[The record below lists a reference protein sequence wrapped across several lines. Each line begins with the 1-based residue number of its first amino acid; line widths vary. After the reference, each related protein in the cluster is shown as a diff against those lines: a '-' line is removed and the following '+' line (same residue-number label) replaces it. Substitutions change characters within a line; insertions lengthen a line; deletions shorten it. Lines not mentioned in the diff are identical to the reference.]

1 MNMDSLPSHPTED
14 HCLPDTETEELHYFI
29 SNGRQREMIELEKR
43 IKEDQMRLHHL
54 RERMEMDDGRG
65 ATKSEKFLEQSLRKK
80 MSRAQD
86 EILKY
91 MLKMMAVCKA
101 QGFVYGIVLENGKTV
116 GGASNNLRSWWQE
129 QVKFDLSGPAAITV
143 YQNDNPIPDIRNM
156 DNLELASSHTLR
168 GLQDTTLGSIL
179 SALIQHCDP
188 PQRNYP
194 FGHEVSPP
202 WWPKGNEEW
211 WHQLGIPSPPPYRK
225 PHDLKKDWKMTVLT
239 AVIKHLAP
247 DFAKIR
253 NLVRRSKGLQEK
265 MTARDNIIWL
275 SVINQEELVWHHLH
289 SNASAPSL
297 STEETFSTIGCSEY
311 DIGVAEQDT
320 PQDFFQPEA
329 REERVILMGESSG
342 TDSIRKQAVEED
354 LLLGHKMYNCRYV
367 LCPYHNPRLGFL
379 DTKARNEHQ
388 FKCRFR
394 HYRSP
399 NMEGNTSEANQDLSS
414 LPYAQP
420 NQAQPVLHAQPSPL
434 HLLNAHGDDNI
445 FHVGVETGDVT
456 LENPNNQPCIEQG
469 SQFYQGRMIEQSF
482 ENNFTDMNSDFQLG
496 ESFENLFDMDF
507 TELPSRGEDGGGD
520 FPRHEDRS

>member
-14 HCLPDTETEELHYFI
+14 HCLLNTETEELHSFI
-29 SNGRQREMIELEKR
+29 LNGREREMIELEKR

-54 RERMEMDDGRG
+54 RERMETDDGRG
-65 ATKSEKFLEQSLRKK
+65 ATKSKKFQEQSLRK
-80 MSRAQD
+80 MSRPQD

-116 GGASNNLRSWWQE
+116 GGASNNLRCWWQE
-129 QVKFDLSGPAAITV
+129 QVKFNLNGPAAITV
-143 YQNDNPIPDIRNM
+143 YQNDNPIPDISNM
-156 DNLELASSHTLR
+156 DNLELASHTLWE
-168 GLQDTTLGSIL
+168 LQDTTLGSLL

-194 FGHEVSPP
+194 FGHEVFPP

-225 PHDLKKDWKMTVLT
+225 PHDLKKDWKITVLT
-239 AVIKHLAP
+239 AVIKHMAP

-275 SVINQEELVWHHLH
+275 SVINQEELVWRHLH
-289 SNASAPSL
+289 SNASPPSL
-297 STEETFSTIGCSEY
+297 STEETFYTIGCSTEY

-320 PQDFFQPEA
+320 PQDFFQPAA
-329 REERVILMGESSG
+329 REERVTLIGESIG
-342 TDSIRKQAVEED
+342 TDSIRKRKQSVED
-354 LLLGHKMYNCRYV
+354 LLLGQKMYNCKYV
-367 LCPYHNPRLGFL
+367 LCPYHNPKLGFL
-379 DTKARNEHQ
+379 DMKARNEHQ
-388 FKCRFR
+388 YKCRFR
-394 HYRSP
+394 RYRSP
-399 NMEGNTSEANQDLSS
+399 NMEGYTSQANQDVSS

-420 NQAQPVLHAQPSPL
+420 NQVQPMHHAQPSPL

-445 FHVGVETGDVT
+445 FHVGVETGDVNF
-456 LENPNNQPCIEQG
+456 ENPNNHPCIEQG
-469 SQFYQGRMIEQSF
+469 SQFDQSRMIEQSF

-496 ESFENLFDMDF
+496 ASFENLFDMDF
-507 TELPSRGEDGGGD
+507 TELPSRGEDVGD
-520 FPRHEDRS
+520 LPRHEDRS